1 MEHLLQALQATDFS
15 QALRFSRFAYAAVS
29 AAHILGIALLV
40 GAILPLNL
48 RLLGLWPDISRDTL
62 IRILVPTAVTGL
74 ALAILAGFFLF
85 SIRATDYADLTVF
98 RLKLALVA
106 TAAASALLLHF
117 RHGFLLRSA
126 SPRRLRITAVISISC
141 WLGALICGRLIA
153 FLGD

>member
-1 MEHLLQALQATDFS
+1 MEPLFQALQATDFS

-29 AAHILGIALLV
+29 AAHILGIALLI

-62 IRILVPTAVTGL
+62 IRVLVPTAAIGL
-74 ALAILAGFFLF
+74 LLAFFAGFFLF
-85 SIRATDYADLTVF
+85 SIRAVDYAALTVF
-98 RLKLALVA
+98 RLKIFLVV
-106 TAAASALLLHF
+106 TGTASALLFHA

-126 SPRRLRITAVISISC
+126 SPIHLRTAATLSLVC
-141 WLGALICGRLIA
+141 WLSALFAGRLIA